1 MGKTKLDIKG
11 WDWAELAPLTGKSY
25 DDYESDEAAAEAIR
39 EFISEAAFKD
49 CGEGDAEVAASVRQF
64 LEALEN
70 DGMAGYSKPFYRG
83 LREIEHDGMMLQY
96 VSHFLDWL
104 WT

>member
-1 MGKTKLDIKG
+1 MGKAKLDIKG
-11 WDWAELAPLTGKSY
+11 WDWAELTPLTGKDY
-25 DDYESDEAAAEAIR
+25 DEYDEDEDAAKAIR
-39 EFISEAAFKD
+39 EVIDKAAFEN
-49 CGEGDAEVAASVRQF
+49 CGKGNPEVAAVVRQF

-83 LREIEHDGMMLQY
+83 LREVEHDGTMLQY